1 MKSKIQNRMNLELT
15 AVLLG
20 CVCWLRKRRLHKIP
34 PFFNNKLKNIF
45 EMFCEKFRLFE
56 FEDSDFQTVFF
67 LIAPGMAAGVVGF
80 PLAAAVGGLRKF
92 KYKTF

>member
-1 MKSKIQNRMNLELT
+1 
-15 AVLLG
+15 
-20 CVCWLRKRRLHKIP
+20 
-34 PFFNNKLKNIF
+34 
-45 EMFCEKFRLFE
+45 MFCEKFRLFE